1 MAINICEPVLVSVVL
16 DRIKGRIWSGSELSA
31 LSEGAEVTQ
40 ELIGGEQRKRRV
52 TDNLVSG
59 VNDNERPESRFVG
72 DRNA

>member
-31 LSEGAEVTQ
+31 LSEGAEETQ
-40 ELIGGEQRKRRV
+40 KLRGGQRKRRV